1 VDEIADVAVA
11 GGRIVAVGGELPGRA
26 PCTIPAAGSYVLPG
40 LIDLHVHIASHVAPG
55 AGHAMLARAGVT
67 TALDLSGSAASVVAE
82 SARAGV
88 GLQVAVIEQVKP
100 DVHMPRNPSRAQVR
114 RAFETILAAG
124 GLGVKLH
131 VDKGWDADAT
141 GLIIDEANAAGVW
154 VASHCGTT
162 SAGSDIE
169 GLAQTLELAGDNR
182 LQIAHVN
189 SYCRG
194 DIADPADEAR
204 TAVELLRRSP
214 HVFAESYLAEI
225 NGTSGVCED
234 GLPVNRRV
242 RRWLAGGGYTGTEE
256 GLRRAIQDGF
266 ASVPRLDGDD
276 MTLVVGPE
284 GVAIWEAAGTR
295 TGICLPINPGVSR
308 LLLGSSR
315 NEAGEFDVHAFAT
328 DGGGIPR
335 NVTLAMGLS
344 MVEWGLLRLPDLV
357 RKACWTPARI
367 LGLPTK
373 GQLGVG
379 ADADLVVV
387 DPAGRRPQAV
397 VAGGTLIVHQG
408 LVLGRGTRMITT
420 EQGRAVAEAATGPGS
435 VIDIRAS
442 GLYTGD
448 GLAA

>member
-1 VDEIADVAVA
+1 
-11 GGRIVAVGGELPGRA
+11 
-26 PCTIPAAGSYVLPG
+26 
-40 LIDLHVHIASHVAPG
+40 
-55 AGHAMLARAGVT
+55 
-67 TALDLSGSAASVVAE
+67 
-82 SARAGV
+82 
-88 GLQVAVIEQVKP
+88 
-100 DVHMPRNPSRAQVR
+100 
-114 RAFETILAAG
+114 
-124 GLGVKLH
+124 
-131 VDKGWDADAT
+131 
-141 GLIIDEANAAGVW
+141 
-154 VASHCGTT
+154 
-162 SAGSDIE
+162 
-169 GLAQTLELAGDNR
+169 
-182 LQIAHVN
+182 
-189 SYCRG
+189 
-194 DIADPADEAR
+194 
-204 TAVELLRRSP
+204 
-214 HVFAESYLAEI
+214 
-225 NGTSGVCED
+225 
-234 GLPVNRRV
+234 
-242 RRWLAGGGYTGTEE
+242 
-256 GLRRAIQDGF
+256 
-266 ASVPRLDGDD
+266 
-276 MTLVVGPE
+276 
-284 GVAIWEAAGTR
+284 
-295 TGICLPINPGVSR
+295 